1 MRTALCLVAAL
12 AACSGARPSEDV
24 AAHVGERYITIGT
37 DALPAIAGHARLIE
51 TEGDHAVVAVDA
63 RDLETLSEEMHEVFH
78 RCGGF
83 MVHDSL
89 DDALHVQKDGPKK
102 PVDYTLDRALLVNA
116 LLPKLQEQAI
126 LGTIRELSS
135 MQNRYYQS
143 ASGAAA
149 STWLRDKWRSFSD
162 RTDISFELFDQG
174 YAQKSVILTIPGTTR
189 ANEVV
194 VLGGHL
200 DSIAIGGRNSN
211 APGADDDASGIAT
224 LTEIVRVLLQTN
236 YRPERTI
243 KVMAYAA
250 EEVGLRGSLA
260 IVKEFKKR
268 KINVVGALQLD
279 MTNYQGS
286 DKDIWLMRDFTDAAQ
301 NTFLVRLIE
310 TYVGATWAFDA
321 CGYAC
326 SDHASWTRAGVPASM
341 PFEARMHDRNT
352 AIHTKHDTLEMSDE
366 NAIHALK
373 FARLGAA
380 YAIEMGKG
388 DMSAS
393 LAAPGDPE
401 STDWWILL
409 AGLIALTVGGT
420 LVWMPLCSRSQLL

>member
-1 MRTALCLVAAL
+1 MRTALLLVAAL
-12 AACSGARPSEDV
+12 AGCTTARANEDI

-37 DALPAIAGHARLIE
+37 DALPAIAGHSRLIE
-51 TEGDHAVVAVDA
+51 TEGQYAVVAVDA

-89 DDALHVQKDGPKK
+89 DDALSVQKDGPKK
-102 PVDYTLDRALLVNA
+102 PIEYTIDHGALVSA
-116 LLPKLQEQAI
+116 VLPKLQEQSI

-143 ASGAAA
+143 ATGAAA
-149 STWLRDKWRSFSD
+149 STWLRDKWRSFST

-243 KVMAYAA
+243 KVIAYAA

-301 NTFLVRLIE
+301 NAFLVRLIE

-366 NAIHALK
+366 NASHALK

-380 YAIEMGKG
+380 YAIELAKG
-388 DMSAS
+388 DLDAKI
-393 LAAPGDPE
+393 AANDAE
-401 STDWWILL
+401 SDEPWILL
-409 AGLIALTVGGT
+409 VGLIALTLGGA
-420 LVWMPLCSRSQLL
+420 LSWSPSCSRSQSV